1 MNELIEKLLD
11 EAELDIVWD
20 QDNPDY
26 KWVEGSEESLL
37 KFAELIVREMLD
49 IFDKRAEPGTGFYE
63 PQEPAEMIRQHFGVE
78 E

>member
-78 E
+78 